1 MAGNQAVGLWLKN
14 KCNFD
19 NINEYHWGMLFV
31 KEVFETNFHSS
42 LLFSILFDVVK
53 PLITWKPYW
62 FGSGQ
67 FETIIKHFGLPFFF
81 SKV

>member
-14 KCNFD
+14 KYNFD

-42 LLFSILFDVVK
+42 LLFSVLFDVVK
-53 PLITWKPYW
+53 PLMTWKPYW
-62 FGSGQ
+62 FG
-67 FETIIKHFGLPFFF
+67 
-81 SKV
+81 